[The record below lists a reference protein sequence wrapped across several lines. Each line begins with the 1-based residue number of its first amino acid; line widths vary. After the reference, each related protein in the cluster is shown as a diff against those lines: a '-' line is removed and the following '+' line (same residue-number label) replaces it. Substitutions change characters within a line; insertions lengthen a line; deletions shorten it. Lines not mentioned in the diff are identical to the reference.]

1 MKKLLFITSSLT
13 FSLFADATTD
23 AKLLEMSKQIE
34 KLQKEVLEL
43 RAQQH
48 HLKSETTEVKNETTK
63 LKEETEEN
71 YSYIEK
77 VEAKQF
83 RDKLHFS
90 LGFKTNLD
98 NFNKKYV
105 DGHTVR
111 NNNVW
116 STKLMLNMKADITK
130 NMNFYGRLSMYK
142 YWGSSNIHPFTY
154 YDNMQ
159 GRVPA
164 DSGLYVERAYIN
176 WFLTPDS
183 YIPLTATIGRQPS
196 SDGPSNQFKDNTV
209 RKGTYSALLY
219 DGAADGIILSADLSK
234 MTSIPE
240 TILRL
245 GYAKGY
251 AYNESS
257 PYATNAFIGPANNDV
272 DDTNVIGIFLDTSI
286 KGIDRSFIQL
296 SYSHMY
302 DIIANPLDTNTNNN
316 HNPNIGSV
324 DLYGAMVEFT
334 NFKNTHL
341 DMFAQFGC
349 SVAHPNGESYIIK
362 NPTTGQEYHIGL
374 LSQDGDTSTKTGYA
388 TWLGGRYGFGKKQ
401 KYKIGLEYNHGT
413 QNWIN
418 LTQGS
423 FDIYNKLATRGDAYE
438 AYLMYVINRYAN
450 LRFGYIN
457 IDYKYTRSGWF
468 VGESKPIS
476 STLTIPNSAASTV
489 DSLESYYLKMNV
501 HF

>member
-1 MKKLLFITSSLT
+1 MKKLLYITSTLTVSL
-13 FSLFADATTD
+13 LADSSTD
-23 AKLLEMSKQIE
+23 AKLLEMSKQIQR
-34 KLQKEVLEL
+34 LQQEVQEL

-48 HLKSETTEVKNETTK
+48 TIKTDTKEIQNETQ
-63 LKEETEEN
+63 EN
-71 YSYIEK
+71 YNYIEE

-98 NFNKKYV
+98 NFDKKYV

-142 YWGSSNIHPFTY
+142 YWGSSTIHPFTY

-164 DSGLYVERAYIN
+164 DSGLYVERAYLN

-183 YIPLTATIGRQPS
+183 YIPFTITIGRQPS

-219 DGAADGIILSADLSK
+219 DGAADGIVFSADLSQ
-234 MTSIPE
+234 MTSIPN
-240 TILRL
+240 TVLRL
-245 GYAKGY
+245 GYAKGF
-251 AYNESS
+251 AYSENS
-257 PYATNAFIGPANNDV
+257 PYATNAFIGPSNNDV
-272 DDTNVIGIFLDTSI
+272 DDTNVIGVFLDSSI
-286 KGIDRSFIQL
+286 QGIDNSFIQV
-296 SYSHMY
+296 SYSRMY
-302 DIIANPLDTNTNNN
+302 DIIANPLDSNTNNN
-316 HNPNIGSV
+316 QNPNIGSV
-324 DLYGAMVEFT
+324 DMYGAMIEFT
-334 NFKNTHL
+334 DFQDSHL
-341 DMFAQFGC
+341 DMFAHLGC
-349 SVAHPNGESYIIK
+349 SVAHPNGESYIIE
-362 NPTTGQEYHIGL
+362 NPETGQKYYLGL
-374 LSQDGDTSTKTGYA
+374 LSQNGDTATKTGYA
-388 TWLGGRYGFGKKQ
+388 AWVGGRYSFGRKQ

-423 FDIYNKLATRGDAYE
+423 FDIYNKLSTRGNAYE

-476 STLTIPNSAASTV
+476 STLNVPGAAESTV
-489 DSLESYYLKMNV
+489 DVLQSYYLKMNV